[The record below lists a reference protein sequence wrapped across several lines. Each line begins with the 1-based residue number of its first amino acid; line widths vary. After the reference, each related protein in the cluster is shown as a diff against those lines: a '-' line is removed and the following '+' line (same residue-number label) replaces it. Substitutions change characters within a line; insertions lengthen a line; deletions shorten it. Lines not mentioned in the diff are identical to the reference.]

1 MKQGYKILLA
11 ISIVIFSLGY
21 NKVKARDIQNLKELE
36 TIVVSELTCQRYH
49 KPCKVQFTNQPVV
62 NAMTYPDGHIYIT
75 RALAD
80 RLEDNEVLGV
90 ALHEVG
96 HHVLQHYRRFPVTKS
111 TIQFKNA
118 KQIIQGF
125 EYEADSFAT
134 LESIRLTKTAGA
146 DTALLKITG
155 GNLIDIETLT
165 HPSTRERVYRIKLIK
180 ENYHGKV
187 DIKRNLDSLLLHTQ
201 RKELQDCISTTA
213 REVRNSQKKALV
225 IQ

>member
-1 MKQGYKILLA
+1 MKHICKLSIA
-11 ISIVIFSLGY
+11 ISLLIFSLGY
-21 NKVKARDIQNLKELE
+21 NKVKARDIQNL
-36 TIVVSELTCQRYH
+36 SELQVIVTSELVCRRH
-49 KPCKVQFTNQPVV
+49 HRPCKVQFTNQPIV

-111 TIQFKNA
+111 TILFKNA

-125 EYEADSFAT
+125 EYEADAFAT
-134 LESIRLTKTAGA
+134 LESIRLTGTTGT

-155 GNLIDIETLT
+155 GNLIDVETLT
-165 HPSTRERVYRIKLIK
+165 HPSTRNRVYRIKLIK
-180 ENYHGKV
+180 ENYNDKTNS
-187 DIKRNLDSLLLHTQ
+187 KRYLDSLLLHAQ
-201 RKELQDCISTTA
+201 RKELQDCISASA
-213 REVRNSQKKALV
+213 RTLRDTQKKAPAF
-225 IQ
+225 Q

>member
-11 ISIVIFSLGY
+11 ISLFIFSLGY

-49 KPCKVQFTNQPVV
+49 KPCKVEFINRPEV

-75 RALAD
+75 RALSD
-80 RLEDNEVLGV
+80 KLDDNEVLGV
-90 ALHEVG
+90 TLHEVG

-111 TIQFKNA
+111 TILFKDA

-125 EYEADSFAT
+125 EYEADAFAT
-134 LESIRLTKTAGA
+134 LESIRLTKTAGT

-155 GNLIDIETLT
+155 DNLIDIETTT

-201 RKELQDCISTTA
+201 RKELQDCISASA
-213 REVRNSQKKALV
+213 RTFRDTQKKAPAF
-225 IQ
+225 Q